1 MSTKIYTAYRTKPGV
16 DLWKLVEDLH
26 KRGREEAVKALKEVY
41 STVEVD
47 EQSIEYQK
55 NLALYDNNHRRAR
68 LSIAHGLILTKY
80 AETKGQHARSVF
92 DFDVAIAIRKHENRF
107 YLIPYCDMCM
117 KSCLNFM
124 AEHPLLQLYGYWD
137 STDKPLDVSEKEW
150 ESRSHIWDAIIEK
163 WDEKLILD
171 IVSYDGFF
179 RVDPFMDL
187 MIQNE

>member
-1 MSTKIYTAYRTKPGV
+1 MSTKIYIAYRTKPGV

-26 KRGREEAVKALKEVY
+26 VRGREEATKALKEVY
-41 STVEVD
+41 ETVEVE

-68 LSIAHGLILTKY
+68 LSIAHGIILTKY

-92 DFDVAIAIRKHENRF
+92 DFDVAIAIRKYENRF

-117 KSCLNFM
+117 KSCLDFL
-124 AEHPLLQLYGYWD
+124 AEHPMLEPYGYWN
-137 STDKPLDVSEKEW
+137 STDCPEAISAKEW
-150 ESRSHIWDAIIEK
+150 TQRGRIWDAIIEK

-179 RVDPFMDL
+179 RIDPFMDL
-187 MIQNE
+187 MMQNE